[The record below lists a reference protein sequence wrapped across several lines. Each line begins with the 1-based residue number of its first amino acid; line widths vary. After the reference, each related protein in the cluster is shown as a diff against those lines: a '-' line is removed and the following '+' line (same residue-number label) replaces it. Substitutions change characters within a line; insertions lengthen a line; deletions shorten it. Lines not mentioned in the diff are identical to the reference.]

1 MKQKTI
7 GDFTDT
13 ISVCQK
19 NRKSTWANG
28 QPRNTTKGM
37 KMVVDVTGKGS
48 KRKSVTSFQY

>member
-7 GDFTDT
+7 GDFIDT

-48 KRKSVTSFQY
+48 KRQSVTSFQY